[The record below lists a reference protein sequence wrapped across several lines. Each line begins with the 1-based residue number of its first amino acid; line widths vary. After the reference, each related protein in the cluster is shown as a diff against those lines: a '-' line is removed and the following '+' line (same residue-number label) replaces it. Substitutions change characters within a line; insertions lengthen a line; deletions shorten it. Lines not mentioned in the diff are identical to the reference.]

1 MKTGHV
7 LRALRGMVTIL
18 LLIGPPGILSKP
30 QQIPQMFWMGRVTSV
45 EQGRI
50 HASSGPQ
57 GTLTNLTI
65 TLASGG
71 KVWKK
76 TTRQDFSAIRVGDEI
91 LMRGYRVALG
101 ELAATDVWA
110 NITKISGHILDV
122 SGNRFRVSL
131 VDVGGR
137 PRGEEKTV
145 LVDAGTVT
153 DRDLPLSMRDVQK
166 GRYVETIGLKMP
178 DGTIAATRVTVF
190 VNGRPVDMPANVQTR
205 DARGN
210 PVRK

>member
-45 EQGRI
+45 EQEMI

-91 LMRGYRVALG
+91 LVRGYRVALG

-137 PRGEEKTV
+137 PRGI
-145 LVDAGTVT
+145 
-153 DRDLPLSMRDVQK
+153 LPHRVAKCS
-166 GRYVETIGLKMP
+166 GRSIEHAL
-178 DGTIAATRVTVF
+178 A
-190 VNGRPVDMPANVQTR
+190 RP
-205 DARGN
+205 
-210 PVRK
+210 

>member
-1 MKTGHV
+1 MY
-7 LRALRGMVTIL
+7 AQSIFL
-18 LLIGPPGILSKP
+18 LLLVASTALSRF
-30 QQIPQMFWMGRVTSV
+30 PQMPQIAWIGRVVSV
-45 EQGRI
+45 EGQTI
-50 HASSGPQ
+50 HATSGPQ

-91 LMRGYRVALG
+91 LVRGYRVALG

-137 PRGEEKTV
+137 
-145 LVDAGTVT
+145 
-153 DRDLPLSMRDVQK
+153 
-166 GRYVETIGLKMP
+166 
-178 DGTIAATRVTVF
+178 
-190 VNGRPVDMPANVQTR
+190 
-205 DARGN
+205 
-210 PVRK
+210 